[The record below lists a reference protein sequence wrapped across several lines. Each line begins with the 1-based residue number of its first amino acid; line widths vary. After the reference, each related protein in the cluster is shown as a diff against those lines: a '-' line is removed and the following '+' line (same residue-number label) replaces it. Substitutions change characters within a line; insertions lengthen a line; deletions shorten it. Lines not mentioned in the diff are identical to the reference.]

1 MSYHVGRNHQ
11 PLGQFTE
18 AQIRDGLATGT
29 FLTSDVVW
37 RDGMTDW
44 KPLDQV
50 FGFAAAQSLSSPM
63 MASAPLAAPMP
74 SLLPGGHGGVGVMPA
89 PVTAIV
95 SLVLGIAALATF
107 SMCLVGGVLAVPGAI
122 CGHMALSRIRRS
134 GGSMDGRGMAIAGLV
149 ISYATMAIGLL
160 FLLFIGGII
169 AIAAA
174 SEAK

>member
-1 MSYHVGRNHQ
+1 
-11 PLGQFTE
+11 
-18 AQIRDGLATGT
+18 
-29 FLTSDVVW
+29 
-37 RDGMTDW
+37 
-44 KPLDQV
+44 
-50 FGFAAAQSLSSPM
+50 
-63 MASAPLAAPMP
+63 
-74 SLLPGGHGGVGVMPA
+74 MPA

-134 GGSMDGRGMAIAGLV
+134 GGRMDGRGMAIAGLV